1 MNWTVGA
8 AERLR
13 WSLVGNAVSVPVAA
27 WLGKRLLE
35 PGFYFGDLDEPWTRK
50 SGGFPRAA
58 RFDGNKRYVVN
69 VGAFPT
75 WEKRKPLHKFL
86 KYAGTPLSKRATSGF
101 LSRAEASSLR
111 FVPGFLEAVRAHL
124 DLMQGKSPAMVQRLS
139 SSAKSKSRK
148 TKQPLLIA
156 AE

>member
-1 MNWTVGA
+1 
-8 AERLR
+8 
-13 WSLVGNAVSVPVAA
+13 
-27 WLGKRLLE
+27 LE
-35 PGFYFGDLDEPWTRK
+35 PGFFFGDLDAPWTRK

-111 FVPGFLEAVRAHL
+111 FVPGFIDAVRAHL
-124 DLMQGKSPAMVQRLS
+124 DRMEFESPATAQRLS
-139 SSAKSKSRK
+139 KSVAKTRPRK